1 MSMITRLREWHQA
14 DQADSIAMSRD
25 QIIWLLEEIDALSRN
40 NTDNKIQMR
49 KTQTAEATI
58 EQLQAMLVSLLT
70 DCGCELA
77 HEACDRALRIAKAED
92 KQ

>member
-25 QIIWLLEEIDALSRN
+25 QISWLLTEIHA
-40 NTDNKIQMR
+40 
-49 KTQTAEATI
+49 AEVTI